1 MDTTQITEKMPEFV
15 KEHIGQAQKRLTLI
29 EGQARELVT
38 GTWTKVRAAMP
49 IKAVEQTIEGWR
61 NRYEQSMDV
70 DKLRKAAED
79 TANEVSVKAFK
90 SVGIATVAD
99 IKKVERK
106 IDRLRSDVRKLNRKG
121 GSRPKGKTT
130 TRTTKTNT
138 RKTKSRGAKK

>member
-15 KEHIGQAQKRLTLI
+15 KTHIGQAQKRLTMI

-49 IKAVEQTIEGWR
+49 IKAVEQTIDGWR
-61 NRYEQSMDV
+61 NRYEQTMDV

-79 TANEVSVKAFK
+79 TANEVSTKAFK
-90 SVGIATVAD
+90 SVGIATAAD
-99 IKKVERK
+99 LKKVERK

-121 GSRPKGKTT
+121 GSKPKGKKTNKSN
-130 TRTTKTNT
+130 KTNT
-138 RKTKSRGAKK
+138 KSKSRGAKK